1 MRVAKDLAAS
11 ENAVGKAAVRIAG
24 GALVAPAAGNGVL
37 LAFVTA

>member
-24 GALVAPAAGNGVL
+24 GALVARAAGNGVL